1 MMSALIRYAIT
12 HGRLTISV
20 LLFLLILF
28 AHAMGWIQSTGIPVR
43 VGG

>member
-1 MMSALIRYAIT
+1 SFRV
-12 HGRLTISV
+12 GFSV